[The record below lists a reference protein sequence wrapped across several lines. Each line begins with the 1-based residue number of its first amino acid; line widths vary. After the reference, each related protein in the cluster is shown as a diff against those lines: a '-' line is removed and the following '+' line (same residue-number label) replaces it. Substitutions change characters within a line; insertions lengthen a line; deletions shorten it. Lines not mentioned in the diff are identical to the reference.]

1 MQFIVYEECYFN
13 ISIITFYIKDTILHM
28 RIIYDVTFFLLIY
41 LKTPLVRK
49 ARTFTVLSVIF
60 W

>member
-41 LKTPLVRK
+41 LKTPLEKLEYFYR
-49 ARTFTVLSVIF
+49 FECDFL
-60 W
+60 